1 MFNFIIRRLIQ
12 IPLVMLVLSILIVA
26 LTMLLTP
33 AQRAAGYIRSEQ
45 QAAQLERIIRD
56 RGLDQPFPVQ
66 YGKWLGSTLP
76 IKVKSEF
83 PFLEAKTPDLG
94 FSKASGQPVLDTI
107 KQRLPNT
114 IELSLVTAIP
124 IILLGVWLGTLSALH
139 KDKFLDQVLRVFAVL
154 GYSLPSF
161 VLGIVLLAVFYGYL
175 GWLPGAGQLE
185 VINQFS
191 VGDLHRY
198 TGMLGIDALLNG
210 RFDIALDVLRHL
222 VLPALTLIIILSAS
236 ILKVMRNSLLEAL
249 NSDYVRTARAKGLP
263 DRTVNLKHARRNAM
277 LSVITLG
284 GFLIIGLLAGS
295 VITETIFAYPG
306 IGQWVVQSAQQ
317 LDIPAVLG
325 FALLSAL
332 VVVVVSTVTD
342 ILYGVVDPRVRFD

>member
-1 MFNFIIRRLIQ
+1 MFNFILRRLIQ

-66 YGKWLGSTLP
+66 YGKWLQSTLHG
-76 IKVKSEF
+76 
-83 PFLEAKTPDLG
+83 DLG

>member
-1 MFNFIIRRLIQ
+1 MLNFIIRRLLQ

-66 YGKWLGSTLP
+66 YGKWLSSTLHG
-76 IKVKSEF
+76 
-83 PFLEAKTPDLG
+83 DLG

-107 KQRLPNT
+107 KARLPNT

-191 VGDLHRY
+191 VGDLKRY

-210 RFDIALDVLRHL
+210 RFDIALDVFRHL
-222 VLPALTLIIILSAS
+222 VLPALTLIIILSAT

-249 NSDYVRTARAKGLP
+249 SSDYVRTARAKGLP
-263 DRTVNLKHARRNAM
+263 DRTVNLKHARRNAL

-284 GFLIIGLLAGS
+284 GFLIIGLLGGS

-306 IGQWVVQSAQQ
+306 VGQWVVQSAGQ

>member
-1 MFNFIIRRLIQ
+1 MLNFIIRRLIQ
-12 IPLVMLVLSILIVA
+12 IPLVMLALSILIVA

-33 AQRAAGYIRSEQ
+33 TQRAAGYIRSEQ

-66 YGKWLGSTLP
+66 YGKWLQSTLRG
-76 IKVKSEF
+76 
-83 PFLEAKTPDLG
+83 DLG
-94 FSKASGQPVLDTI
+94 FSKASGQPVLETI
-107 KQRLPNT
+107 KERLPNT

-124 IILLGVWLGTLSALH
+124 IILLGIWLGTLSALH

-175 GWLPGAGQLE
+175 GWLPGAGQLD

-222 VLPALTLIIILSAS
+222 VLPALTLIIILSAT

-263 DRTVNLKHARRNAM
+263 DRIVNLKHARRNAL

-284 GFLIIGLLAGS
+284 GFLIIGLLGGS

-306 IGQWVVQSAQQ
+306 IGQWVVQSAGQ

-332 VVVVVSTVTD
+332 VVVVVSTLTD
-342 ILYGVVDPRVRFD
+342 ILYVVVDPRVRFD

>member
-66 YGKWLGSTLP
+66 YGKWLQSTLHG
-76 IKVKSEF
+76 
-83 PFLEAKTPDLG
+83 DLG